1 MPHPASDPSAGK
13 KNIRAELWVQ
23 PLWIPTKASGGRPG
37 WETSKCRLRDRGGL
51 EGTQQHVLLCIGSRL
66 WPLPSTFFSVGT
78 PKWTVPMHFIQGHCG
93 VAESDS
99 PHDLWFWLLEFSTFD
114 SLKKFCYDI
123 WHIQTFLWF
132 LLSFSGLQSILA
144 KESQIHPTRPP
155 LNTPNHLPSPPACG
169 WEETRPPRLQSKCL
183 GWNSLPTKVA
193 TNERAP
199 EIHWC
204 NRFWTCMDFLLP
216 MDSERNIMDIT

>member
-13 KNIRAELWVQ
+13 ANIRAELWVQ

-78 PKWTVPMHFIQGHCG
+78 PKWTVPMHFIPGHCG

-99 PHDLWFWLLEFSTFD
+99 PHDLWFWLLEFSTLTL
-114 SLKKFCYDI
+114 SGKNCYDI
-123 WHIQTFLWF
+123 WRIQTFLWF
-132 LLSFSGLQSILA
+132 LLSFSGLQSRIPDWSNKAAVKHRLITCPA
-144 KESQIHPTRPP
+144 HLHVDETIRGHPSCNQNAWHNERPP
-155 LNTPNHLPSPPACG
+155 KSIGATDVG
-169 WEETRPPRLQSKCL
+169 EMY
-183 GWNSLPTKVA
+183 GFPTA
-193 TNERAP
+193 N
-199 EIHWC
+199 
-204 NRFWTCMDFLLP
+204 DFLKETLWY
-216 MDSERNIMDIT
+216 NITQSPSTNNLC

>member
-99 PHDLWFWLLEFSTFD
+99 PHDLWFWLLEFSSLTLSRNSAMTFD
-114 SLKKFCYDI
+114 AFKLSF
-123 WHIQTFLWF
+123 WF

-144 KESQIHPTRPP
+144 KRLPDWSNKAAVKHPKTTCPA
-155 LNTPNHLPSPPACG
+155 HLHVD
-169 WEETRPPRLQSKCL
+169 ETIRGHPGCNQNAW
-183 GWNSLPTKVA
+183 GWNA
-193 TNERAP
+193 T
-199 EIHWC
+199 
-204 NRFWTCMDFLLP
+204 DFGHVWISYCQWILKETLWY
-216 MDSERNIMDIT
+216 NITQSPSTNNLC